1 MSDSLVQL
9 KDVGVYYRGGRLKK
23 RGPNIP
29 EQPWALR
36 HLSFEILKGEKL
48 GIVGR
53 NGCGKST
60 LLRLLAG
67 IIAPDEGS
75 INYSSKNIHIQLL
88 ALGVGFEGHLSGAE
102 NAILSGLFMG
112 KSRRHMEQNLEAIR
126 EFSEL
131 GDAFHCPVNTY
142 SSGMSARLGFSI
154 ALQTDPDVFLIDEVL
169 GVGDHGFLM
178 KSQAALQKKFKSDTT
193 VVLISHDANI
203 ISQICS
209 RAVWMEKGTI
219 LAEGAPAKV
228 CHQYEKQS
236 QWTPPPTH

>member
-1 MSDSLVQL
+1 MSDSLVTL
-9 KDVGVYYRGGRLKK
+9 KDVGIYYRGGRSKK
-23 RGPNIP
+23 RGPKPP

-36 HLSFEILKGEKL
+36 HLSFEIRKGEKL

-75 INYSSKNIHIQLL
+75 IVYCSKKLHIQLL

-112 KSRRHMEQNLEAIR
+112 KSRKHMEQHLDAIQ

-131 GDAFHCPVNTY
+131 GDAFHRPVNTY
-142 SSGMSARLGFSI
+142 SSGMNARLGFSI

-169 GVGDHGFLM
+169 GVGDHGFLL
-178 KSQAALQKKFKSDTT
+178 KSQTALQQKFKSDTT
-193 VVLISHDANI
+193 VVLISHDAGT

-209 RAVWMEKGTI
+209 RAVWMEKGAI
-219 LAEGAPAKV
+219 LAEGDPAEV
-228 CHQYEKQS
+228 CRVYESKI
-236 QWTPPPTH
+236 

>member
-9 KDVGVYYRGGRLKK
+9 KDVGVYYRGGRSKK
-23 RGPNIP
+23 RGPTVP

-75 INYSSKNIHIQLL
+75 ITYSSKNIHIQLL
-88 ALGVGFEGHLSGAE
+88 AMGVGFEGHLSGAE

-112 KSRRHMEQNLEAIR
+112 KSRRHMEENLEVIR
-126 EFSEL
+126 DFSEL
-131 GDAFHCPVNTY
+131 GDAFYRPVNTY

-169 GVGDHGFLM
+169 GVGDRGFLM
-178 KSQAALQKKFKSDTT
+178 KSQAALQQKFKSDTT

-203 ISQICS
+203 IGQICS

-219 LAEGAPAKV
+219 LAEGAPAEV
-228 CHQYEKQS
+228 CRNYESKI
-236 QWTPPPTH
+236 

>member
-1 MSDSLVQL
+1 MPETLITL
-9 KDVGVYYRGGRLKK
+9 NNTGVYYRGGRKK
-23 RGPNIP
+23 NKLGQP
-29 EQPWALR
+29 QPWALKG
-36 HLSFEILKGEKL
+36 LNLEIKKGEKL
-48 GIVGR
+48 GVVGR

-60 LLRLLAG
+60 LLKLLAG
-67 IIAPDEGS
+67 IITPDEGTLVY
-75 INYSSKNIHIQLL
+75 NGEKKHVQLL

-112 KSRRHMEQNLEAIR
+112 KTRKHMEACLHEIQDFF
-126 EFSEL
+126 EF
-131 GDAFHCPVNTY
+131 GDAFYRPVNTY

-178 KSQAALQKKFKSDTT
+178 KSQAALQQKFKSDTT

-203 ISQICS
+203 VRQICS

-219 LAEGAPAKV
+219 LAEGAPAEV
-228 CHQYEKQS
+228 CRIYESKI
-236 QWTPPPTH
+236 